1 MEFPRSS
8 GILLHPTSLP
18 GRFGIGD
25 LGEYAYRFVDFL
37 QEAEQSLWQVL
48 PLGPTSF
55 GDSPYQSPST
65 FAGNPNLISL
75 DVLVGDGYLSEDD
88 FDDLPSFPTYRVD
101 YGPVIDYHNRKLHI
115 AFERFGANASAEEKQ
130 ALDAYCDENKLW
142 LDDYALFMALKDHN
156 GGRPWTMWEDD
167 DLIRY
172 KKPALEKARKEH
184 ADAVR
189 YHQFT
194 QWVFDKQWRA
204 LKAYAAERNVRLMG
218 DIPIFVAHDSSD
230 VWGNQ
235 HLYYLNEDGTPKVVA
250 GVPPDYFSETGQRW
264 GNPLY
269 RWDVMKENGYEWWLR
284 RFETVFK
291 LVDMVR
297 IDHFRGFQAYWE
309 IPAEEETAVKGEW
322 IDGPGTDFF
331 KVVKEKFGTL
341 PIVAE
346 NLGVITEEVETLR
359 TDFDLPGM
367 QVLQFAFDGE
377 CGSNTFLPHH
387 YEHNTVVYTGTH
399 DNNTTFGWW
408 HSEEAGD
415 NIQRCVADYIGRVH
429 ISELHDDIHWLM
441 IRIGSSS
448 VADTF
453 IVPLQDVLGFGADTR
468 MNTPGKPQGNWSW
481 RFGEE
486 ELRNP
491 AKESLAFI
499 TRLFSRHPGAQAER
513 INY

>member
-8 GILLHPTSLP
+8 GVLLHPTSLP

-37 QEAEQSLWQVL
+37 QQADQTLWQVL

-75 DVLVGDGYLSEDD
+75 DVLVGDGYLTNDD
-88 FDDLPSFPTYRVD
+88 FNDLPNFPTYRVD
-101 YGPVIDYHNRKLHI
+101 FGPAIDYHNQKLRL
-115 AFERFGANASAEEKQ
+115 AFERFAEKAPADDKS
-130 ALDAYCDENKLW
+130 ALDAYCTDNAAW
-142 LDDYALFMALKDHN
+142 LDDYALFMAIKDHH
-156 GGRPWTMWEDD
+156 GGRQWTEWEDD

-172 KKPALEKARKEH
+172 KKAALDKARETH
-184 ADAVR
+184 AAAVR

-194 QWVFDKQWRA
+194 QWMFKKQWTA
-204 LKAYAAERNVRLMG
+204 LKAYAADRDIRLMG

-235 HLYYLNEDGTPKVVA
+235 HLYYLNEDGTRKVVA

-269 RWDVMKENGYEWWLR
+269 RWDVMKENGYAWWLR
-284 RFETVFK
+284 RFETIFE
-291 LVDMVR
+291 LVDLVR
-297 IDHFRGFQAYWE
+297 VDHFRGFDAYWE

-322 IDGPGTDFF
+322 VPGPGAQFLQA
-331 KVVKEKFGTL
+331 VKDKFGEL

-346 NLGVITEEVETLR
+346 DLGVITPEVEKLR

-387 YEHNTVVYTGTH
+387 HPRNTVVYTGTH

-408 HSEEAGD
+408 HSGEAHDG
-415 NIQRCVADYIGRVH
+415 IQKCVATYINKPQHGV
-429 ISELHDDIHWLM
+429 IDEEIHWEM
-441 IRIGSSS
+441 IRLASSS
-448 VADTF
+448 AAHTCV
-453 IVPLQDVLGFGADTR
+453 VPMQDVLGFGADTR
-468 MNTPGKPQGNWSW
+468 MNTPGKGEGNWNW
-481 RFGEE
+481 RFGKE
-486 ELRNP
+486 ELHNP
-491 AKESLAFI
+491 ARDRLKFI
-499 TRLFSRHPGAQAER
+499 TRLFSRHKGSGAQR
-513 INY
+513 VNY